1 MLLIETE
8 KMNFPT
14 SYREILEKIESIN
27 PIGYENTRNH
37 INGAVTYLS
46 PYISR
51 GVISTKQIVEILLE
65 KGFTTLQTE
74 KLIQELAWREY
85 YQRVWQQ
92 MEDAI
97 FDDIKIRY
105 TGIQHRN
112 IPTAIAEANTGIH
125 SIDEAIRGLYTNGY
139 MHNHLRM
146 YTASITCNIGKSD
159 WQLPAQW
166 MYYHLLDGDLAS
178 NVCSW
183 QWVTGNFSSRQYFCN
198 QENIN
203 RFTNST
209 QQQTFLDK
217 NYDELPGMNV
227 PEILKN
233 NISLTLQTIVPE
245 KINPVVDTSLPLVI
259 YTTYNLDPVWKQEIK
274 ANRILLLEPSHFKQ
288 FPISEKVISFILD
301 LAKNIKGL
309 QVFSGEINEIPQ
321 LIHFPAIYSK
331 EHPLTKHLPG
341 IKEERDWIFPEI
353 KGFYNSFFSYWAK
366 CQQNNYSTEKK
377 SAALAVA

>member
-1 MLLIETE
+1 
-8 KMNFPT
+8 MNFPT
-14 SYREILEKIESIN
+14 TYNEIIKRIEFIS
-27 PIGYENTRNH
+27 PTVYENTRNH

-51 GVISTKQIVEILLE
+51 GVISTKQVGEIILE
-65 KGFTTLQTE
+65 KGYSTGQAE

-85 YQRVWQQ
+85 FQRIWQQ
-92 MEDAI
+92 MDNDI

-105 TGIQHRN
+105 TGIRHRN
-112 IPTAIAEANTGIH
+112 IPTAIVEATTGID
-125 SIDEAIRGLYTNGY
+125 SIDEAIKGLYATGY
-139 MHNHLRM
+139 MHNHVRM
-146 YTASITCNIGKSD
+146 YTASITCNIGKSN
-159 WQLPAQW
+159 WLMPSQW

-203 RFTNST
+203 RFTNSA

-217 NYDELPGMNV
+217 NYDELPGMNI
-227 PEILKN
+227 PETLKGTS
-233 NISLTLQTIVPE
+233 SLTLQTILPE
-245 KINPVVDTSLPLVI
+245 NVSPFVDTSLPLVI
-259 YTTYNLDPVWKQEIK
+259 YTSYNLDPLWKQDIK

-288 FPISEKVISFILD
+288 YPVSERVINFILD

-309 QVFSGEINEIPQ
+309 RVFSGEINEIPQ
-321 LIHFPAIYSK
+321 LMHFPAIYSK
-331 EHPLTKHLPG
+331 EHPLTNHFPG
-341 IKEERDWIFPEI
+341 IKEDRDWMFPEI
-353 KGFYNSFFSYWAK
+353 KGYYNSFFSYWAK
-366 CQQNNYSTEKK
+366 CQKNKYSAEKK

>member
-1 MLLIETE
+1 
-8 KMNFPT
+8 MNFPT
-14 SYREILEKIESIN
+14 VYDEIIKRVESIN
-27 PIGYENTRNH
+27 PPEYGKTRNH

-51 GVISTKQIVEILLE
+51 GVISAKQILE
-65 KGFTTLQTE
+65 MIPDKGYTTGQIE
-74 KLIQELAWREY
+74 KFIQELAWREY
-85 YQRVWQQ
+85 FQRVWQH
-92 MEDAI
+92 MEDDI
-97 FDDIKIRY
+97 FDDIRHRY

-125 SIDEAIRGLYTNGY
+125 SIDEAIRELYTTGY

-146 YTASITCNIGKSD
+146 YTASITCNIAKSN
-159 WQLPAQW
+159 WQLPSQW

-203 RFTNST
+203 IYTGSK
-209 QQQTFLDK
+209 QQQTFLNK
-217 NYDELPGMNV
+217 SYDELPGMKV

-233 NISLTLQTIVPE
+233 NLPLTLKTLLPE
-245 KINPVVDTSLPLVI
+245 KISPLVDITLPLVI
-259 YTTYNLDPVWKQEIK
+259 YTSYNLDPLWKQDIK

-288 FPISEKVISFILD
+288 YPVSEKVINFIHN

-309 QVFSGEINEIPQ
+309 QVFTGELNEIPE
-321 LIHFPAIYSK
+321 LMRFPAIYSK
-331 EHPLTKHLPG
+331 EHPLTKHFRG
-341 IKEERDWIFPEI
+341 IKEERDWMFPEI
-353 KGFYNSFFSYWAK
+353 KGFYNSFTSYWTK
-366 CQQNNYSTEKK
+366 CQQEKNTLDKKNYV
-377 SAALAVA
+377 LAVA